1 MIEHWNGTAWKVQAS
16 SNPGGAFDV
25 LDGIAAASSSRAWA
39 VGSYENAGV
48 NQTLIEYWN
57 GMAWKV
63 QASPN
68 VGTGENVLVA
78 AAATSGANAWAVGH
92 YHTGTHDATLIERWN
107 GISWKRVPS
116 PNPEGSTSDNLL
128 FGVAATSATSA
139 WAVGYHDNGTT
150 VLSLVEHWNG
160 TAWRRVPTPSPGGP
174 GNTSTFWGVAGT
186 NCGNAWAVGY
196 YSNGTGN
203 TALALHC

>member
-1 MIEHWNGTAWKVQAS
+1 VEGAGQLQS
-16 SNPGGAFDV
+16 RGAFDV

-68 VGTGENVLVA
+68 VGTGENALVA
-78 AAATSGANAWAVGH
+78 AAATSGANAWAVGP
-92 YHTGTHDATLIERWN
+92 YHTGTHNATL
-107 GISWKRVPS
+107 
-116 PNPEGSTSDNLL
+116 
-128 FGVAATSATSA
+128 F
-139 WAVGYHDNGTT
+139 
-150 VLSLVEHWNG
+150 EHWNG

-203 TALALHC
+203 TALALYC